1 MGIQRRNWANVAICT
16 ACWCASSPRAIASGV
31 FQERPGAGPI
41 IHRSRIRHPDF
52 LPEGVTAIGQK
63 GGYVS
68 AVESVVDLGTSS
80 NQDKKS
86 NDIWSEWQDLN
97 LRPLRPE
104 RWLLSR
110 TPLIFNHLPS
120 RSPVIISVCSRYFG
134 GYPVIDVSGRPTTT
148 SLRLCALEP
157 KLRPPPDLPGEPETA
172 GADQQAIHNP
182 HRRRKQRKP

>member
-1 MGIQRRNWANVAICT
+1 MDSIWESSAETGQMSRSAQLVGVLGTLTARNRKLRL
-16 ACWCASSPRAIASGV
+16 PG
-31 FQERPGAGPI
+31 PGAGPI

-80 NQDKKS
+80 NQNKKS

-104 RWLLSR
+104 RS
-110 TPLIFNHLPS
+110 
-120 RSPVIISVCSRYFG
+120 
-134 GYPVIDVSGRPTTT
+134 
-148 SLRLCALEP
+148 A
-157 KLRPPPDLPGEPETA
+157 LPG
-172 GADQQAIHNP
+172 
-182 HRRRKQRKP
+182 

>member
-63 GGYVS
+63 GRYVS

-134 GYPVIDVSGRPTTT
+134 GYPVVDVSGRPTT
-148 SLRLCALEP
+148 SLRLCASEP
-157 KLRPPPDLPGEPETA
+157 KFRRPPDLPGEPETA